1 MGLVVVGCSRV
12 DEATGSEQEAVKQD
26 DDVLVADSFVAG
38 QTGDWFLET
47 DEFGSTTI
55 ADESLVIDIHEPD
68 TIQFSTLRQE
78 RFEDFILE
86 VDARQLA
93 GSPENSLGVLFR
105 MVSPEEF
112 YRFEI
117 TSEGRYMIERR
128 QASGEWTRFL
138 SDWTPSEIINRELEG
153 TNHIMVVANGSQ
165 MAFYVNGELLEELE
179 DSAYPAGSIA
189 LDAGTFGEGRTTVAF
204 DNLVIQRP

>member
-1 MGLVVVGCSRV
+1 MGLAVVGCSRGEESA
-12 DEATGSEQEAVKQD
+12 DSEPEDFKQG
-26 DDVLVADSFVAG
+26 DDVLVTDSFIAG

-47 DEFGSTTI
+47 DDFGSTTI
-55 ADESLVIDIHEPD
+55 ADESLIIDIHEPD
-68 TIQFSTLRQE
+68 TLQFSTLRREQ
-78 RFEDFILE
+78 FDDFVLE

-117 TSEGRYMIERR
+117 RGDGRYMIERR

-138 SDWTPSEIINRELEG
+138 RDWTPSEAINKELEG
-153 TNHIMVVANGSQ
+153 ANHIRVVANGSQ
-165 MAFYVNGELLEELE
+165 LAFYVNGELLEELN

-189 LDAGTFGEGRTTVAF
+189 LDAGTFGDGRTTVAF